1 MCQRSDVTYQHI
13 HPSGIQRWLRPMRPR
28 DPEEDHRPSTPLELF
43 FDLVFVV
50 AVAQAANSLHHAL
63 AEGGSVGAPVGKY
76 ILVFFGIWWA
86 WMNFSWFAS
95 AYDTEDIAY
104 RLIVF
109 VQMTGALIYAAG
121 IPRAFEDLDFGVA
134 VLGYV
139 VMRLAQVS
147 HWLRASAG
155 AEPGRRT
162 CARRYA
168 IGITACQI
176 GWIAMLALPSP
187 WEIAGFLLLGLCE
200 LLVPLWA
207 ERVGATSWHASH
219 ITERY
224 GLFTI
229 IVLGE
234 SILAGTVAIQTVLDE
249 GGLDVELVGI
259 IAGGLLLVF
268 SMWWVYFDY
277 QVPELLTS
285 SRVAFRWGYGHLVI
299 FASIAAVGAGLV
311 VAVDHAAGHGH
322 VGDVRAGMIVAVPV
336 AVYLLAL
343 WSLHFLVGEPGA
355 ASSKYVAP
363 VAAVLVLLAALTPQ
377 PVLLIGLIVAG
388 MVTFKVARR
397 VRLSE
402 RPAR

>member
-1 MCQRSDVTYQHI
+1 MSYQHI
-13 HPSGIQRWLRPMRPR
+13 HPSGIQQWLRPMQPR
-28 DPEEDHRPSTPLELF
+28 DPDEGHRASTPLELF

-63 AEGGSVGAPVGKY
+63 IEGGSVGAPVGKY

-104 RLIVF
+104 RLTVF

-121 IPRAFEDLDFGVA
+121 IPRAFDELDFSVA
-134 VLGYV
+134 VIGYV

-155 AEPGRRT
+155 AEPAAHT

-168 IGITACQI
+168 IGIIVCQL
-176 GWIAMLALPSP
+176 GWIALLVLPGG
-187 WEIAGFLLLGLCE
+187 WEVAGFIFLGACE
-200 LLVPLWA
+200 LLVPVWA
-207 ERVGATSWHASH
+207 ERVGTTSWHASH

-234 SILAGTVAIQTVLDE
+234 SVLAGTVAIQTVLDE
-249 GGLDVELVGI
+249 GGLDAELYGI
-259 IAGGLLLVF
+259 IAGGLLLLF
-268 SMWWVYFDY
+268 SMWWIYFDY
-277 QVPELLTS
+277 QVPQLLTS
-285 SRVAFRWGYGHLVI
+285 NRIAFRWGYGHLLI
-299 FASIAAVGAGLV
+299 FAAVAAVGAGLV
-311 VAVDHAAGHGH
+311 VAVEHAAGHGH
-322 VGDVRAGMIVAVPV
+322 VSDVRAGMIVAVPV

-343 WSLHFLVGEPGA
+343 WLLHVLIGASDAVRSWYITPLTVVLV
-355 ASSKYVAP
+355 V
-363 VAAVLVLLAALTPQ
+363 VAAFTPQ
-377 PVLLIGLIVAG
+377 PTLLIGIIVAG
-388 MVTFKVARR
+388 MVAYKVARR
-397 VRLSE
+397 VRLSV

>member
-1 MCQRSDVTYQHI
+1 MSYQHI
-13 HPSGIQRWLRPMRPR
+13 HPSGIQQWLRPMQPR
-28 DPEEDHRPSTPLELF
+28 DPDEGHRASTPLELF

-63 AEGGSVGAPVGKY
+63 IEGGSVGAPVGKY

-95 AYDTEDIAY
+95 AFDTEDVAY

-121 IPRAFEDLDFGVA
+121 IPRAFEDLDFSVA
-134 VLGYV
+134 VIGYV
-139 VMRLAQVS
+139 VMRLAQVF

-155 AEPGRRT
+155 VDPPARRCT
-162 CARRYA
+162 RRYA
-168 IGITACQI
+168 MGITVCQV
-176 GWIAMLALPSP
+176 GWIALLVVPGG
-187 WEIAGFLLLGLCE
+187 WEVAGFIFLGACE

-207 ERVGATSWHASH
+207 ERAGTTSWHASH

-234 SILAGTVAIQTVLDE
+234 SILAGTVAIQTVFDE
-249 GGLDVELVGI
+249 GGLDAEFAGI

-268 SMWWVYFDY
+268 AMWWIYFDY

-285 SRVAFRWGYGHLVI
+285 NRVAFRWGYGHLVI
-299 FASIAAVGAGLV
+299 FAAVAAVGAGLV
-311 VAVDHAAGHGH
+311 VAVEHAAGHGH
-322 VGDVRAGMIVAVPV
+322 VSDARAAMIIAVPV

-343 WSLHFLVGEPGA
+343 WSLHVLVGEPGA
-355 ASSKYVAP
+355 VTSRFVTP
-363 VAAVLVLLAALTPQ
+363 ITAALVLLAAFTPQ
-377 PVLLIGLIVAG
+377 PVLLIGIIVAG
-388 MVTFKVARR
+388 MVAYKVARR
-397 VRLSE
+397 VRLSA